1 MDDIIDNVEAYI
13 LTVPNEK
20 RPHWVSLFKVPS
32 ANELL
37 IRIKTK
43 SGVEGFGLAT
53 SYTDISPIVNVVKS
67 GLLDEIIGMDA
78 LAPELVYEKL
88 FGLTSSRIASENSW
102 GKEALIRI
110 SSAVDIAC

>member
-37 IRIKTK
+37 IRVKTK
-43 SGVEGFGLAT
+43 SGPRV
-53 SYTDISPIVNVVKS
+53 
-67 GLLDEIIGMDA
+67 
-78 LAPELVYEKL
+78 LV
-88 FGLTSSRIASENSW
+88 
-102 GKEALIRI
+102 
-110 SSAVDIAC
+110 

>member
-37 IRIKTK
+37 IRVKTK
-43 SGVEGFGLAT
+43 SGAEGFGLAT
-53 SYTDISPIVNVVKS
+53 SYTDISPIVNVLSRGYSMKS
-67 GLLDEIIGMDA
+67 LVWTRLHLSLFTRNYSA
-78 LAPELVYEKL
+78 LHPAELRRKMVGGKKL
-88 FGLTSSRIASENSW
+88 
-102 GKEALIRI
+102 
-110 SSAVDIAC
+110 